1 MLRMKQFFVIAL
13 MLVVG
18 FSMLYAPYSYSLDT
32 KNNNSYTYYEKN
44 CNNDACV
51 VTTCS
56 MDKSCSTT
64 GVNNSTNNNTK
75 DQLSDR
81 GSFDSSTWE
90 LMNFWKNFMNFD

>member
-1 MLRMKQFFVIAL
+1 MLCMNQLFVIAL

-18 FSMLYAPYSYSLDT
+18 FSMLHAPYSYSLDT

-44 CNNDACV
+44 CNNNACV
-51 VTTCS
+51 VTTCN
-56 MDKSCSTT
+56 MDNSCSTT

-75 DQLSDR
+75 EKLSDR
-81 GSFDSSTWE
+81 GSFDSRTLE